1 MKNKLLLVLGALSF
15 MTMQAKAQTGDLT
28 KDKIN
33 LLENKTNVLNQRID
47 STSWRIKTLE
57 KFKVSG
63 YFQAQAEVGE
73 IGAKT
78 RTGANGGRYDE
89 VIDGKDADFFT
100 RYGLRRSRI
109 KFQYS
114 EKFMKIAFGLDLSEK
129 GVAFKEAYLQLDDPY
144 LNMFSLKT
152 GVIYVGFSDEV
163 NYSSSKR
170 ESPEH
175 SLIVNKLIPDEKDL
189 GTQLRITAP
198 KNTPLEGLKLD
209 LGLFSGNGIR
219 VDDNSKMDFVA
230 RLKYE
235 KSISKISFGLGAS
248 LYNGKVNNAD
258 SLLYTVKNGA
268 WTSEEVT
275 KNQMNKRQYFGFD
288 AQFAIK
294 TIMGS
299 TSLRGEY
306 LFGYQ
311 PSILGDF
318 ASPKS
323 NSYIPASAF
332 SYQRPFS
339 GGYVYFLQD
348 IYKTPLTFVVKY
360 SYLDP
365 NTQMKGDEISNKAD
379 VTMSTLGI
387 GGLWQINSALRLMA
401 FYDINNN
408 ERTANL
414 IDYDKDVKDN
424 VFTLRLQYKF

>member
-1 MKNKLLLVLGALSF
+1 MKSKLLLVLGALSF
-15 MTMQAKAQTGDLT
+15 MTMQANAQPGDKLG
-28 KDKIN
+28 DRVN
-33 LLENKTNVLNQRID
+33 FLENRTNDLNKRID

-63 YFQAQAEVGE
+63 YIQAQAEVGQ

-114 EKFMKIAFGLDLSEK
+114 EKFMKAAFGLDISEK
-129 GVAFKEAYLQLDDPY
+129 GVKIKEAYIQLDDPY

-152 GVIYVGFSDEV
+152 GIIYVGFSDEV

-198 KNTPLEGLKLD
+198 KNTFLDGLKLD

-248 LYNGKVNNAD
+248 LYAGSVNNAD
-258 SLLYTVKNGA
+258 SLLYTVRNGA
-268 WTSEEVT
+268 WISEKVES
-275 KNQMNKRQYFGFD
+275 NQMNKRQYFSFD

-311 PSILGDF
+311 PSVLGDF
-318 ASPKS
+318 ASPES
-323 NSYIPASAF
+323 NSYVPTAAF
-332 SYQRPFS
+332 SYQRPFA

-365 NTQMKGDEISNKAD
+365 NTEMQGDEISNKAD
-379 VTMSTLGI
+379 LTMSTIGV

-401 FYDINNN
+401 FYDFNKN
-408 ERTANL
+408 EKTNASLTYN
-414 IDYDKDVKDN
+414 KDIKDN

>member
-1 MKNKLLLVLGALSF
+1 MTNKLLLVLGALSF
-15 MTMQAKAQTGDLT
+15 MTMQANAQTGDPI
-28 KDKIN
+28 KDKISN
-33 LLENKTNVLNQRID
+33 LELRTNELNQRID
-47 STSWRIKTLE
+47 SSSWRIKTLE

-63 YFQAQAEVGE
+63 YFQAQAEIGE

-78 RTGANGGRYDE
+78 RTGANGGRYNE

-114 EKFMKIAFGLDLSEK
+114 EKFMKVAFGLDLSEK
-129 GVAFKEAYLQLDDPY
+129 GVKFKEAYLQLDDPY

-152 GVIYVGFSDEV
+152 GVIYVGFSDEI

-198 KNTPLEGLKLD
+198 KTSFLNGLRLD

-258 SLLYTVKNGA
+258 SLLYTVKNGV

-275 KNQMNKRQYFGFD
+275 RNQMNKRQYFSFD

-306 LFGYQ
+306 LFGEQ
-311 PSILGDF
+311 PSIVGDF
-318 ASPKS
+318 ASPES
-323 NSYIPASAF
+323 NSYISAAAF
-332 SYQRPFS
+332 SYQRSFA

-348 IYKTPLTFVVKY
+348 IYKTPLTFVLKY

-365 NTQMKGDEISNKAD
+365 NIEMQGDEISNKAD
-379 VTMSTLGI
+379 LTMSTIGF

-401 FYDINNN
+401 FYDINKN
-408 ERTANL
+408 EKTNTNP
-414 IDYDKDVKDN
+414 IYNKDIKDN